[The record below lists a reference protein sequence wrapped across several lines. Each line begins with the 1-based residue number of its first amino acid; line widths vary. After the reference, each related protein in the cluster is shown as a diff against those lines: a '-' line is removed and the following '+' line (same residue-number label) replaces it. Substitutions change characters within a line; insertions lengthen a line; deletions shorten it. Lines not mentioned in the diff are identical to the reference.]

1 MEAIT
6 MNKDKVYLL
15 NDYEFKEI
23 VESSVSINQVA
34 KKLGFANIPGKSSK
48 LRIKNRILS
57 LNLKLKEKEKA
68 ERYEKKP
75 SKYSNTTKLGNIGE
89 SKFIFDCALYG
100 VNVLKPM
107 FNNLPY
113 DFVIETKNGFKKV
126 QVKTSE
132 YLQRDRNSIRFNIAK
147 STGYIKG
154 NRNHGAYDPGS
165 FDYFY
170 LFNLEVNKTFLIPYK
185 KQADIIIR
193 LRKPLNNQENKVN
206 YFEDYLFEKVI
217 LDLI

>member
-23 VESSVSINQVA
+23 IESSVSINQVA

-75 SKYSNTTKLGNIGE
+75 SKYSNTTELGNIGE

-132 YLQRDRNSIRFNIAK
+132 YLQENKKSIRFHIAEGT
-147 STGYIKG
+147 SYLKG
-154 NRNHGAYDPGS
+154 NRKHKAYDPDTL
-165 FDYFY
+165 DYFY
-170 LFNLEVNKTFLIPYK
+170 LFNVEINKGFLVPYIS
-185 KQADIIIR
+185 QTDINIR
-193 LRKPLNNQENKVN
+193 LERTLNNQEKKIN
-206 YFEDYLFEKVI
+206 YYENYTFEKIIV
-217 LDLI
+217 DLL